1 MKQVLVLGGSG
12 GIGRACSGLFSEH
25 PDYRVTI
32 VHRQKTGKLQSP
44 TSICGDLCSP
54 EFRRDLVHQTTPNVV
69 IASFG
74 THPTEPSSMTE
85 VINEFVLSVIELFEA
100 FEAKGGLEHFVV
112 VSSLA
117 AQTNVLPSIFM
128 NSSVYKYICAKRMLS
143 DFFRQAQLYRK
154 SKSKIVLVEPGFVR
168 TDFANINSRLLN
180 PNQNDVLIRAQID
193 PIDPMV
199 VAKAIFQ
206 TVCDPEK
213 PSCSLTFYNSA
224 QRSSV

>member
-32 VHRQKTGKLQSP
+32 SHRQKTAVLQSP
-44 TSICGDLCSP
+44 PSICGDLCSP
-54 EFRRDLVHQTTPNVV
+54 EFRRDLVRQTTPNVV

-74 THPTEPSSMTE
+74 THPTEQSSMTE
-85 VINEFVLSVIELFEA
+85 VINEYVLSVVELFEA
-100 FEAKGGLEHFVV
+100 FESKGGLEHFVV

-117 AQTNVLPSIFM
+117 AQTNVFPSIFM
-128 NSSVYKYICAKRMLS
+128 NSSMYKYICAKRMLS

-154 SKSKIVLVEPGFVR
+154 SKSKIVLIEPGFVR
-168 TDFANINSRLLN
+168 TNFANINARLKN
-180 PNQNDVLIRAQID
+180 PDKNDIITRAQID

-206 TVCDPEK
+206 TVSDPEK
-213 PSCSLTFYNSA
+213 PSCSLTFYESA
-224 QRSSV
+224 QRSTI